1 MKQHPEIGYRIAVST
16 PQLEHIAEY
25 ILYHHERWDGRGYP
39 KALSGEEVPLV
50 ARILSLADAYDAMTE
65 DRVYRKALSNEE
77 AIGEIKRNAGSQFDP
92 SLAEIFIDLLNEGH

>member
-39 KALSGEEVPLV
+39 KSLSGEEVPLV
-50 ARILSLADAYDAMTE
+50 AIESPSPFYGITLILLTAY
-65 DRVYRKALSNEE
+65 
-77 AIGEIKRNAGSQFDP
+77 EIAKF
-92 SLAEIFIDLLNEGH
+92 